1 MTTVTFFRKNGRIVG
16 FEASEHTGYSEEGTD
31 IVCSAVS
38 ALTITTV
45 NGLQEYLKIPVGVE
59 FTDGYIYCTLQDD
72 ISDEDWAKAEILLET
87 LVLGLNSIVQEYAN
101 NLNTIEREV

>member
-1 MTTVTFFRKNGRIVG
+1 M
-16 FEASEHTGYSEEGTD
+16 
-31 IVCSAVS
+31 
-38 ALTITTV
+38 
-45 NGLQEYLKIPVGVE
+45 GVE

-87 LVLGLNSIVQEYAN
+87 LVLGLNSIVQEYGN